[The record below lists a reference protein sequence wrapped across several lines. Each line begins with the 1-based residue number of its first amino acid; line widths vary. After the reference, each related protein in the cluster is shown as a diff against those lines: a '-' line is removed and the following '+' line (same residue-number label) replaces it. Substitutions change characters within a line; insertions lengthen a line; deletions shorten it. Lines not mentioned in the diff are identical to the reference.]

1 MEEVNLSIDRIV
13 IGLEGKQVARVK
25 ARQLTAFHEMGH
37 AFVGSLIDENNG
49 IEKLTLVPRGK
60 HTTTW
65 TTPSIQFASCFVN
78 RFNRNCW
85 SCCRRNCKWY

>member
-60 HTTTW
+60 HTRDNMDNAIFK
-65 TTPSIQFASCFVN
+65 SIQFVVFLLTK
-78 RFNRNCW
+78 F
-85 SCCRRNCKWY
+85 

>member
-49 IEKLTLVPRGK
+49 IEKLTLVPVETHRDNMDNAIFK
-60 HTTTW
+60 
-65 TTPSIQFASCFVN
+65 SIQFASCF
-78 RFNRNCW
+78 C
-85 SCCRRNCKWY
+85 

>member
-37 AFVGSLIDENNG
+37 ALGSLIDENNG
-49 IEKLTLVPRGK
+49 IEKLTLVPRGN
-60 HTTTW
+60 TQGTTW
-65 TTPSIQFASCFVN
+65 TTPSLSQYNSR
-78 RFNRNCW
+78 RFLLT
-85 SCCRRNCKWY
+85 KF

>member
-49 IEKLTLVPRGK
+49 IEKHIGTRGN
-60 HTTTW
+60 TQGTTW
-65 TTPSIQFASCFVN
+65 TTPSLSQYNS
-78 RFNRNCW
+78 
-85 SCCRRNCKWY
+85 RRVC